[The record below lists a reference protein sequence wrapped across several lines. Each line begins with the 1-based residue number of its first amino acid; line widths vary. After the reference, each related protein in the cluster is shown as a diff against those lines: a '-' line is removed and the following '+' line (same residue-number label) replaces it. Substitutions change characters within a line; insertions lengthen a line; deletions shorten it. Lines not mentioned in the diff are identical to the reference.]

1 MSISVK
7 DVCSSYLVI
16 TGYHEVISVCG
27 RALLFDMKREI
38 NEKD

>member
-1 MSISVK
+1 MMC
-7 DVCSSYLVI
+7 VCGRELLF
-16 TGYHEVISVCG
+16 GYDEVMCVCG